1 MRFSSFA
8 EVEGA
13 YEISETEEL
22 AALDPHHMWT
32 PEYAESRFKWRP
44 KKPLT
49 VLVLRTYLLQETVE
63 LPYRDEYGGCKS
75 WIELGEPVSVD
86 GARSRALGRGLR
98 RAGRAR
104 ARGAG
109 ASRAR
114 AGRRLRRAMG
124 SGAITIVLIFLLLFV
139 SWQTIYAA
147 NRDLARAKAWGALV
161 RRSLPFFALLLMVL
175 SLFVVQS
182 FGESWTLVVW
192 MATAGVAVIGAS
204 LLSVSPLERRA
215 NKAFRSGDY
224 ARAVE
229 LYRELVDEK
238 PLARN
243 KAFLGA
249 ALGAGE
255 RYEESVDLSTQA
267 IEEDPQYGLAY
278 YNRALVLQRMGKKS
292 RAIKDLEKAQ
302 ETDLPRRF
310 RSASRRMLEEIS

>member
-1 MRFSSFA
+1 
-8 EVEGA
+8 V
-13 YEISETEEL
+13 
-22 AALDPHHMWT
+22 
-32 PEYAESRFKWRP
+32 
-44 KKPLT
+44 
-49 VLVLRTYLLQETVE
+49 
-63 LPYRDEYGGCKS
+63 
-75 WIELGEPVSVD
+75 
-86 GARSRALGRGLR
+86 
-98 RAGRAR
+98 
-104 ARGAG
+104 
-109 ASRAR
+109 
-114 AGRRLRRAMG
+114 G

-161 RRSLPFFALLLMVL
+161 RRALPFFALLLMVL

-192 MATAGVAVIGAS
+192 MATAGVAIIGAS
-204 LLSVSPLERRA
+204 FLSVSPLERRA
-215 NKAFRSGDY
+215 NRAFRSGNF

-249 ALGAGE
+249 ALGAAE
-255 RYEESVDLSTQA
+255 RYDESVDLLTQA
-267 IEEDPQYGLAY
+267 ITEDPKYGLAY

-292 RAIKDLEKAQ
+292 RAVKDLEKAQ